1 MDCVKVAG
9 LDIGE
14 KSVSIPAGT
23 HVIHVGVTMVFAR
36 FVYLDTGERNATKVV
51 TPHVNVATK
60 TMEHAYLALT
70 KKKQVIN
77 FKVLIITL

>member
-14 KSVSIPAGT
+14 KSVSKPAGT
-23 HVIHVGVTMVFAR
+23 YARHVGVTMEFAG
-36 FVYLDTGERNATKVV
+36 FVYLDTGERNAAKVV

-60 TMEHAYLALT
+60 TMEYAYLAP
-70 KKKQVIN
+70 
-77 FKVLIITL
+77 